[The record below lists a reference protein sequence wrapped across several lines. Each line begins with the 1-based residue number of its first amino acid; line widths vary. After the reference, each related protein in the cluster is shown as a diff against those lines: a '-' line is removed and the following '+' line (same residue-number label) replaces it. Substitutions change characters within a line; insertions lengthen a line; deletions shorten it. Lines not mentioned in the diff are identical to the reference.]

1 MKNRAEEIMK
11 NYREAVKKIDSKYT
25 VKPLKELDTKEL
37 DESILYQNDLVMKLE
52 NQGNNYLEKEEN
64 QDEKIK
70 NDLLIRNAKTKL
82 DALLKEKQE
91 KQENYEKEKAA
102 REEKIQKLDEFKK
115 RKLIL
120 PNKKEV
126 TQIEK
131 DKMDKQDLEN
141 KARRELTTE
150 SRNISSMLIDKRLE
164 LIKLDEDKKK
174 LSEKLYTA
182 NLDISKAQYNENDK
196 KMYIKEK
203 EKISAEISKKDKEE
217 KNIRKEMSELS
228 KMQEKCQ
235 EYLEYFAE
243 KDKEEAKRLT
253 EVLYGK
259 NEKPE
264 NNKNLENNENQGN
277 NENPENNK
285 NPENNENSGKD
296 NNLNDLTNRIINQ
309 TENMLSKPEI
319 IISREPRILR
329 NNYNI
334 GIGKIKKLIRQKPEK
349 IMSKLEKTL
358 PGLNQEEIEKI
369 SKDMDPILLEGIME
383 LRNKNILTEREI
395 KETIQKISDGK
406 ATMEDMNFKVVYDMG
421 DLSKGAFWP
430 WNRKDRD
437 KIAQLAE
444 ENKEQGIAEFKDGK
458 EYEPDPI
465 KRMLKRVQT
474 KKLGEGEKNKKQ
486 GVIKRFFKQFNKERP
501 EDRLEEEKK
510 PKTKNEFKEEV
521 KKAAVKDG
529 YHKITDDIINSK
541 SEEELNAVLNDAKKA
556 LVNKE
561 ITATELASIASSI
574 QTQKTRILKEKDNEK
589 SEKNEEEKAMTEK

>member
-1 MKNRAEEIMK
+1 MSTKDE
-11 NYREAVKKIDSKYT
+11 
-25 VKPLKELDTKEL
+25 PLF
-37 DESILYQNDLVMKLE
+37 IN
-52 NQGNNYLEKEEN
+52 
-64 QDEKIK
+64 
-70 NDLLIRNAKTKL
+70 
-82 DALLKEKQE
+82 
-91 KQENYEKEKAA
+91 
-102 REEKIQKLDEFKK
+102 
-115 RKLIL
+115 
-120 PNKKEV
+120 
-126 TQIEK
+126 
-131 DKMDKQDLEN
+131 
-141 KARRELTTE
+141 LTTE
-150 SRNISSMLIDKRLE
+150 GFINDGYLDHE
-164 LIKLDEDKKK
+164 LVYAREVIFDETDDIHY
-174 LSEKLYTA
+174 LPWLYTQ
-182 NLDISKAQYNENDK
+182 DSE
-196 KMYIKEK
+196 E
-203 EKISAEISKKDKEE
+203 EIWQDEQSWYK
-217 KNIRKEMSELS
+217 S
-228 KMQEKCQ
+228 
-235 EYLEYFAE
+235 
-243 KDKEEAKRLT
+243 
-253 EVLYGK
+253 
-259 NEKPE
+259 
-264 NNKNLENNENQGN
+264 
-277 NENPENNK
+277 NP
-285 NPENNENSGKD
+285 
-296 NNLNDLTNRIINQ
+296 
-309 TENMLSKPEI
+309 
-319 IISREPRILR
+319 
-329 NNYNI
+329 

>member
-203 EKISAEISKKDKEE
+203 EKISAEISKKDKDE

-264 NNKNLENNENQGN
+264 NNKNLEN